1 FLSFP
6 RRAPAAG
13 GPHPAIVFVT
23 CRARHHFVVDP
34 LAGAVAAA
42 GVEPRVLSTPVRDPE
57 LSARIEALE
66 AAGVRCGRLS
76 DYLPAGEA
84 RGVPCLFF
92 SGTLLMS
99 HDRYEFLDVA
109 DRLLV
114 IGPPLRDGIVREQ
127 SVSPNAIA
135 IVGDPR
141 SNAARMVEPARLRAE
156 VVRDLGLVPDRPL

>member
-1 FLSFP
+1 L
-6 RRAPAAG
+6 AA
-13 GPHPAIVFVT
+13 
-23 CRARHHFVVDP
+23 R
-34 LAGAVAAA
+34 
-42 GVEPRVLSTPVRDPE
+42 
-57 LSARIEALE
+57 
-66 AAGVRCGRLS
+66 
-76 DYLPAGEA
+76 A

-114 IGPPLRDGIVREQ
+114 IGPHLRDGIVREQ

-156 VVRDLGLVPDRPL
+156 VVRDLGLVPDRPLLIFVSKYVSRLFTAAEKEAFYRTMAGALATLPPVNVVVKVHPNELEEILLG